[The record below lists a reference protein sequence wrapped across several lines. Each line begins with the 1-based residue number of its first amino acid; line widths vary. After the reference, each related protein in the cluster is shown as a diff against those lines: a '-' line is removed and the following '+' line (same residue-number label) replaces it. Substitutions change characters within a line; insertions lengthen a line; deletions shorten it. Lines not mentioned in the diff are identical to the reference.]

1 MRFLILLMLVYLLG
15 AAILAMT
22 VDRRFFVNDA
32 LAIVIFVVLGVG
44 LFLIGR
50 TTKVDSGPG
59 SNG

>member
-44 LFLIGR
+44 LFLAGR

-59 SNG
+59 SRG